1 MYNEI
6 INCFVINQEVTFITK
21 KSRKEFK
28 VYVSDVQD
36 NGRIFVGW
44 YINRF
49 GKLDLKRFDMTQY
62 DFCL

>member
-36 NGRIFVGW
+36 NGRTFVGW

>member
-6 INCFVINQEVTFITK
+6 ISSFVINQEVTFITK

-36 NGRIFVGW
+36 NGRTFVGW
-44 YINRF
+44 YTNRF
-49 GKLDLKRFDMTQY
+49 GELDIKRFDMTQY